1 MMTAFLAICVAGIA
15 ETKEAAGNDAMS
27 LQLWY
32 DKPAKYWVEA
42 LPIGNGRLGA
52 MVFGGVARERI
63 QLNEDSLWTGE
74 PQDADNPE
82 SLEALPE
89 VRRLQVEGKMVE
101 AEQLTKQKMV
111 CKGEGSHRGDGADY
125 PYGSYQTLGDLWLE
139 FSGSAEPVTDY
150 RRALD
155 LDTAVVTV
163 QYTANGVR
171 YTREVFSS
179 APDQV
184 IVVRLTADQPG
195 SVCFSVRLNR
205 DERNGSTDWKN
216 NSDIDPPDFG
226 VEGPKWSAT
235 PDRANTLA
243 MSGRVWDDRGMAFA
257 ARLRVLHEGGKL
269 NASEDALELSGANAA
284 TVFLAAATDYRGENP
299 GTACAQHIE
308 AAASRHY
315 ADIRADHA
323 AEYQSLF
330 RRVTLDLGG
339 HESGQKPIDER
350 LRALRRG
357 AADPQLAA
365 LYFQF
370 GRYLLISSSRPG
382 TLPANLQG
390 IWCDH
395 FHAPWNADYHS
406 NINDQ
411 MNYWPAEVANLAEC
425 HEPFLKLIASWVE
438 PGRNTARIHYGAR
451 GWVTHTISNVWGFT
465 SPGEDPS
472 WGQFHAAGAWLCR
485 HLWEHYEFSGDRACL
500 EWAYP
505 VIKESA
511 EFYCDFLIEEPKH
524 GWLVT
529 SPSNSPENAYRMAD
543 GNVARVCMG
552 PTMDMEIIYDLYTN
566 CARASEILGVD
577 EEFRARLLADRA
589 RLAPLQIGKYG
600 QLQEWMEDYDEP
612 EPGHRHM
619 SHLYGLHPGELI
631 TPRGTPD
638 LAQAVRV
645 TLGRRLASGGGH
657 TGWSR
662 AWIINFFARLG
673 DGDRAHENVVALLQ
687 KSTMPNLFDDHPP
700 FQIDGNFGA
709 TAGIAEMLLQSHG
722 GEIHLLPA
730 LPKAWADGT
739 VTGLRARGGFEVDI
753 AWAEGHVRS
762 ATLRAG
768 RDGECRVRVTGN
780 LRVTCNGCEVA
791 SARAEDPVYVFEAH
805 EGKVYLVEK

>member
-1 MMTAFLAICVAGIA
+1 MITVFLAVCMVGIA
-15 ETKEAAGNDAMS
+15 ETTGDETMS
-27 LQLWY
+27 MQLWY
-32 DKPAKYWVEA
+32 NKPAQYWVEA

-52 MVFGGVARERI
+52 MVFGGTGHERI

-82 SLEALPE
+82 SLEALSE
-89 VRRLQVEGKMVE
+89 VRRLQLEGKMVE

-111 CKGEGSHRGDGADY
+111 CKGEGSHRGDGADH
-125 PYGSYQTLGDLWLE
+125 PYGSYQTLGDLWFE
-139 FSGSAEPVTDY
+139 FPDSAEGIEAY
-150 RRALD
+150 RRELD
-155 LDTAVVTV
+155 LDTAVITV
-163 QYTANGVR
+163 EYKDGDTHFK
-171 YTREVFSS
+171 REIFSS

-184 IVVRLTADQPG
+184 IVMRLTADKPG
-195 SVCFSVRLNR
+195 SVGFTVRLNR
-205 DERNGSTDWKN
+205 DERSGSTDWKN
-216 NSDIDPPDFG
+216 NSDIEAPDFS
-226 VEGPKWSAT
+226 VEGPKWAAKT
-235 PDRANTLA
+235 DGANGLIL
-243 MSGRVWDDRGMAFA
+243 SGKVWGDRGMAFE
-257 ARLRVLHEGGKL
+257 ARLRVLHEGGSL
-269 NASEDALELSGANAA
+269 TSSNDSLVLSGADAA
-284 TVFLAAATDYRGENP
+284 TLLLAAVTDYRGENTE
-299 GTACAQHIE
+299 TACARQLE
-308 AAASRHY
+308 SAAAKVYPDLRAVHI
-315 ADIRADHA
+315 AD
-323 AEYQSLF
+323 YQSFF
-330 RRVTLDLGG
+330 RRVTLDLGANDAAL
-339 HESGQKPIDER
+339 QPTDAR

-357 AADPQLAA
+357 EPDPQLAA

-382 TLPANLQG
+382 SLPANLQG

-411 MNYWPAEVANLAEC
+411 MNYWPAEVTNLAEC
-425 HEPFLKLIASWVE
+425 HEPFLKLIESWRE
-438 PGRNTARIHYGAR
+438 PGRKTARVHYGAH

-465 SPGEDPS
+465 SPGEDPT

-485 HLWEHYEFSGDRACL
+485 HLWEHYEFSGDGAYL

-505 VIKESA
+505 IMKESA

-524 GWLVT
+524 KWLVT
-529 SPSNSPENAYRMAD
+529 SPSNSPENAYRMPD
-543 GNVARVCMG
+543 GQVARVCMG

-566 CARASEILGVD
+566 CARASEILGLD
-577 EEFRARLLADRA
+577 KEFRERLLADRA
-589 RLAPLQIGKYG
+589 RLAPLQIGKHG
-600 QLQEWMEDYDEP
+600 QLQEWLEDYDEP

-619 SHLYGLHPGELI
+619 SHLYALHPGEQI
-631 TPRGTPD
+631 TPRGTPE

-645 TLGRRLASGGGH
+645 TLERRLAGGGGH

-673 DGDRAHENVVALLQ
+673 DGDRAHENVVALIQ

-722 GEIHLLPA
+722 GEIRLLPA
-730 LPKAWADGT
+730 LPKAWPAGN

-753 AWAEGHVRS
+753 FWAEGHVKS

-768 RDGECRVRVTGN
+768 RDGECRVRVTGD
-780 LRVTCNGCEVA
+780 LSVTCNGSEVTLA
-791 SARAEDPVYVFEAH
+791 SAEDGLYVLQAVA
-805 EGKVYLVEK
+805 GKEYVLEK